1 MAAHGSLDSEKEK
14 TRAVVKV
21 TDPGFPFDYDDYGK
35 VWNRCLHTANEGD
48 GAGWLDLLKNFFWLT
63 HIFCLHCTQRLL
75 NLPRM
80 QATKRSRH
88 LVTVELG
95 QHLWNRVEQI
105 AQSQQRTRANVC
117 RLIIS
122 QALTQCPTND
132 TKTPSKQTKP

>member
-1 MAAHGSLDSEKEK
+1 MLA
-14 TRAVVKV
+14 
-21 TDPGFPFDYDDYGK
+21 
-35 VWNRCLHTANEGD
+35 D
-48 GAGWLDLLKNFFWLT
+48 GMISRTFFRLT

-122 QALTQCPTND
+122 QALSQCPTSD
-132 TKTPSKQTKP
+132 TKIPSRLTKP

>member
-1 MAAHGSLDSEKEK
+1 MQG
-14 TRAVVKV
+14 
-21 TDPGFPFDYDDYGK
+21 
-35 VWNRCLHTANEGD
+35 
-48 GAGWLDLLKNFFWLT
+48 LLIP
-63 HIFCLHCTQRLL
+63 H
-75 NLPRM
+75 PV

-95 QHLWNRVEQI
+95 QHLWHKVEQI

-132 TKTPSKQTKP
+132 TKTLSRGTKP

>member
-1 MAAHGSLDSEKEK
+1 M
-14 TRAVVKV
+14 
-21 TDPGFPFDYDDYGK
+21 
-35 VWNRCLHTANEGD
+35 
-48 GAGWLDLLKNFFWLT
+48 
-63 HIFCLHCTQRLL
+63 L

-95 QHLWNRVEQI
+95 QHLWNKIDQL

-122 QALTQCPTND
+122 QALSQCPTND
-132 TKTPSKQTKP
+132 TKILSKATKP